1 MTDLAIKCATHSRSN
16 DGGSF
21 SGSSVPEADTY
32 EVSPFPRPE
41 SPPREVRLCVAGFM
55 MGFVQAVGGTG
66 FIADSSLTGN
76 LGRDRVREE
85 SRGGRYAGDPRI
97 QNQALDRGLP

>member
-1 MTDLAIKCATHSRSN
+1 MA
-16 DGGSF
+16 
-21 SGSSVPEADTY
+21 
-32 EVSPFPRPE
+32 EVFRGRAYPKPIPTRFHPFPRPE

-66 FIADSSLTGN
+66 FIADSSLTDN